1 MHIPVLL
8 QESIQGL
15 ALKPDGV
22 YLDGTLGGGGHAF
35 TIASQ
40 LNQDGTFIGC
50 DVDPHAL
57 TRAQEK
63 LASLEC
69 HKYFFQKNFSEID
82 TLIALAN
89 KKALDGILLDLGWS
103 MYQIKDADRGFS
115 FLHTGPLDMRLGK
128 SSLTAADLVNTLSS
142 EELAT
147 ILYRYGDERLSRKI
161 AEAIINY
168 REIHGPLTTTTE
180 LAEIIKAAYP
190 PRLRHGK
197 IHPATKSFQALR
209 IAVNDEYGV
218 LETALHAG
226 IRALAPQG
234 RFAVITFHSGEDRIV
249 KQIFNEYKTQNVLIS
264 ITKKP
269 IVPRDEELHINPSS
283 RSAKL
288 RIVEKQ

>member
-35 TIASQ
+35 AIASHLGQ
-40 LNQDGTFIGC
+40 EGTFIGC
-50 DVDPHAL
+50 DVDPQAL
-57 TRAQEK
+57 IRAQEK
-63 LASLEC
+63 LASLVC
-69 HKYFFQKNFSEID
+69 QKYFFQKNFSEID
-82 TLIALAN
+82 TLIALAHTT
-89 KKALDGILLDLGWS
+89 ALDGILLDLGWS
-103 MYQIKDADRGFS
+103 MYQIKEPERGFS
-115 FLHTGPLDMRLGK
+115 FLHTGPLDMRLGE

-168 REIHGPLTTTTE
+168 RSVHGAFTTTTE
-180 LAEIIKAAYP
+180 LGEVIKATYP

-218 LETALHAG
+218 LETTLHKG
-226 IRALAPQG
+226 IAALAPQG

-249 KQIFNEYKTQNVLIS
+249 KKIFNEYKTQHVLIP

-269 IVPRDEELHINPSS
+269 IVPRDEELRINPSS